1 MKRALLTPVQLK
13 VLRAASD
20 GAPLGRVAQRLG
32 RSRTYVASR
41 LSETYKRLELTSMPP
56 QDRRKTAV
64 RLAREAGL
72 IPEETP

>member
-1 MKRALLTPVQLK
+1 MKRPLLTPAQVE
-13 VLRAASD
+13 VLSVAAD
-20 GAPLGRVAQRLG
+20 GAPLNRVAARMG

-41 LSETYKRLELTSMPP
+41 LSEAYKRLELTGLPP

-72 IPEETP
+72 IPGETL